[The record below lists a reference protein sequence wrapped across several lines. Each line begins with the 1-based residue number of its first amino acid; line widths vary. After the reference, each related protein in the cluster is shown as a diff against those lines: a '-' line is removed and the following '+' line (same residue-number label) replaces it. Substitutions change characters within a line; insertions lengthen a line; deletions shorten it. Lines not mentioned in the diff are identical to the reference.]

1 MDIKENLVQITKKA
15 ERELGEIFT
24 DIDRISLINTEKVLN
39 AFRTHRVTDS
49 HFSGTSG
56 YGYNDM
62 GRDTLDEIYATV
74 FSTEAAL
81 VRTGFVSGTHA
92 IATALFAVLNPGDT
106 LLSLIGMPYD
116 TIQTVIG
123 VSGEEHGTLRHYG
136 INFEHVDCDSNG
148 RANLDDIAARLSKLL
163 PAAVLIQRSK
173 GYSSRETL
181 NISEI
186 ESLCRLVNEVSP
198 DSIIFVD
205 NCYGEFTEEKE
216 PTDVGADIMAGSLIK
231 NPGGGLAATG
241 GYIVG
246 RQELIERAGNRLT
259 APGIGAESGAS
270 LGQNR
275 LLYQGFFMAPH
286 VTAQALKAAHL
297 AAAVAEKLGYKTYPE
312 SGSRR
317 SDIIQCIELGNPE
330 RVIGFCKGIQS
341 GSPVDSFITPVPYL
355 MPGYEDEVI
364 MAAGT
369 FIQGASIELSAD
381 APMREPY
388 FVFFQGALSYE
399 AGKLGI
405 LNAFNEILEEEKN
418 EY

>member
-1 MDIKENLVQITKKA
+1 MNIMNYLMDITQKA
-15 ERELGEIFT
+15 EKELVGIFS
-24 DIDRISLINTEKVLN
+24 DIDRIAFLNTNKVLK
-39 AFRTHRVTDS
+39 AFKAHRVSDA

-62 GRDTLDEIYATV
+62 GRDTLDELYADV
-74 FSTEAAL
+74 FSAEAAL

-92 IATALFAVLNPGDT
+92 IATALFAALNPGDT
-106 LLSLIGMPYD
+106 LLSLVGMPYD

-123 VSGEEHGTLRHYG
+123 VSGNDYGTLRHYG
-136 INFEHVDCDSNG
+136 INFDFVETDSSGKADFENI
-148 RANLDDIAARLSKLL
+148 RAKLNKL
-163 PAAVLIQRSK
+163 QPAAVLIQRSK
-173 GYSSRETL
+173 GYSSRTTL
-181 NISEI
+181 NIAEI
-186 ESLCRLVNEVSP
+186 ESLCRIVKCASP
-198 DSIIFVD
+198 KSSIFVD

-231 NPGGGLAATG
+231 NPGGGIAPTG
-241 GYIVG
+241 GYIAG
-246 RQELIERAGNRLT
+246 KQSLIDKAGYRLT
-259 APGIGAESGAS
+259 APGIGAEVGAS

-297 AAAVAEKLGYKTYPE
+297 AAAIAENLGYKTYP
-312 SGSRR
+312 SSNLRR
-317 SDIIQCIELGNPE
+317 SDIIQCIELGSSDKL
-330 RVIGFCKGIQS
+330 IKFCKGIQN

-381 APMREPY
+381 APMREL
-388 FVFFQGALSYE
+388 FLVFFQGALTYE

-405 LNAFNEILEEEKN
+405 LNAFKEMLED
-418 EY
+418 

>member
-1 MDIKENLVQITKKA
+1 MNIKENLLEIAVEA
-15 ERELGEIFT
+15 EKELSEVFSN
-24 DIDRISLINTEKVLN
+24 IDKISLFNTNKVLK
-39 AFRTHRVTDS
+39 AFKANRVTDA
-49 HFSGTSG
+49 HFAGTSG

-92 IATALFAVLNPGDT
+92 IATALFAILNPGDT
-106 LLSLIGMPYD
+106 LLSLVGMPYD

-123 VSGEEHGTLRHYG
+123 ISGDDYGTLRHYG
-136 INFEHVDCDSNG
+136 VNFDFIEIDINGKADLKEIESG
-148 RANLDDIAARLSKLL
+148 LSKLL
-163 PAAVLIQRSK
+163 PAAVLIQRSM
-173 GYSSRETL
+173 GYSNRKTL
-181 NISEI
+181 SISEI
-186 ESLCRLVNEVSP
+186 ESLCGLVRKVSP
-198 DSIIFVD
+198 DSVIFVD
-205 NCYGEFTEEKE
+205 NCYGEFTEERE
-216 PTDVGADIMAGSLIK
+216 PTEVGADIMAGSLIK

-241 GYIVG
+241 GYVVG
-246 RQELIERAGNRLT
+246 TQKLIDRAGSRLT
-259 APGIGAESGAS
+259 APGIGAEVGAS

-297 AAAVAEKLGYKTYPE
+297 AAAIAEKLGFKTHPH
-312 SGSRR
+312 SMSKR
-317 SDIIQCIELGNPE
+317 SDIIQCIELGSPD
-330 RVIGFCKGIQS
+330 RIIKFCKGIQS

-388 FVFFQGALSYE
+388 LVFFQGALTYE

-405 LNAFNEILEEEKN
+405 LNAFNEMFEEE
-418 EY
+418 